1 MTAPVETDDAPLL
14 DLTVDDHGVYTLTI
28 CRPEVRNALNGQAF
42 RELATCCE
50 TVAGDR
56 AARALVLRGQGQTFS
71 AGGDFAALDELLE
84 GDRDFVVAELRNAN
98 AGVLALAGV
107 PVPTV
112 AVLHGDAF
120 GGGAAVALTTDFR
133 VMARGARLGFVFA
146 RLGLSGADTGATW
159 WLSRLVGVP
168 RALEIL
174 TLGRVFEADEAH
186 SAGLVTEVAPPDALD
201 EAVAELTERLAALAP
216 AATRGTK
223 AALAGIENRT
233 LIEQLDL
240 EAELQAD
247 AIASEDFREGLTAFA
262 ARRPANFTGD

>member
-1 MTAPVETDDAPLL
+1 
-14 DLTVDDHGVYTLTI
+14 
-28 CRPEVRNALNGQAF
+28 
-42 RELATCCE
+42 LA
-50 TVAGDR
+50 
-56 AARALVLRGQGQTFS
+56 
-71 AGGDFAALDELLE
+71 
-84 GDRDFVVAELRNAN
+84 N
-98 AGVLALAGV
+98 V

-168 RALEIL
+168 EALEIL

-201 EAVAELTERLAALAP
+201 EAVAELTESLAALAP

-233 LIEQLDL
+233 LVEQLDL